1 MSRAAAR
8 KPPQERPKAPAPVG
22 AQRLAIVLD
31 AETGRVDRIGALDAA
46 GALRDLAPGDRSR
59 LRKLKGARS
68 LQQIVEEAF
77 LAGLEY
83 ALGDEEGDPSEP
95 PSAAEHQLLL
105 PLIEHSAARRLM
117 RPEVLRQAAVEALV
131 RTAVSGRGVAARQAV
146 GRPDAGGKP

>member
-8 KPPQERPKAPAPVG
+8 KPKEAASPSEASPAERLSFTVDPS
-22 AQRLAIVLD
+22 
-31 AETGRVDRIGALDAA
+31 TGKIDRIEAVDAA
-46 GALRDLAPGDRSR
+46 GVRRDLGPEDRAR
-59 LRKLKGARS
+59 LQQTRSVRS

-83 ALGDEEGDPSEP
+83 ALGDEENGPSEP

-117 RPEVLRQAAVEALV
+117 RPDVLRQAAALDLI
-131 RTAVSGRGVAARQAV
+131 RSAASA
-146 GRPDAGGKP
+146 RPARPSNPGGIP